1 MKLMNAKEL
10 IEDAYRNNYS
20 VAAMNANGATYDIAR
35 AIIESADEEDLPVII
50 QAYEHNINYRGYEYF
65 VLLVKHL
72 AENSKVPYAITLD
85 HGNSI
90 KSIMQA
96 VKAGFTG
103 VMMDNTEYT
112 LEENIKRTQEL
123 IKYVKPVGVSVEAEV
138 GHMAQAEKPEAG
150 TFKSDIR
157 EVEIFLNEVD
167 ADLLAVSVG
176 TSHGYYKEQK
186 MIDFDLIK
194 KIHAMTGIPLVMHGT
209 CGIPLEL
216 ITKLVKCG
224 MRKINF
230 GEAFR
235 MNYIKYFNELST
247 GINHK
252 GHAWKVMEEVKNR
265 LKADI
270 KAIFKAINK
279 GL

>member
-1 MKLMNAKEL
+1 MNAKEL
-10 IEDAYRNNYS
+10 IEDAYKNNYS

-35 AIIESADEEDLPVII
+35 AIIESANEEDLPVII

-65 VLLVKHL
+65 VLLIKHL
-72 AENSKVPYAITLD
+72 AKNSRVPYAITLD
-85 HGNSI
+85 HGNSL

-96 VKAGFTG
+96 VRAGFTG

-112 LEENIKRTQEL
+112 LEDNIKRIQDL
-123 IKYVKPVGVSVEAEV
+123 IKYVKPIGVSVEAEV
-138 GHMAQAEKPEAG
+138 GHMAQAEKPEDG

-194 KIHAMTGIPLVMHGT
+194 KIHAMTCTPLVMHGT

-216 ITKLVKCG
+216 ITKLVQCG

-252 GHAWKVMEEVKNR
+252 GHAWKVTEEVKNK
-265 LKADI
+265 LKRDM
-270 KAIFKAINK
+270 KAILKAINK

>member
-10 IEDAYRNNYS
+10 IEDAYNNNYS

-35 AIIESADEEDLPVII
+35 AVIETANEEDLPVII

-65 VLLVKHL
+65 VLLIKHL
-72 AENSKVPYAITLD
+72 AENGKVPYAITLD

-103 VMMDNTEYT
+103 VMMDNTGYS
-112 LEENIKRTQEL
+112 LADNIKRIQDL
-123 IKYVKPVGVSVEAEV
+123 IKYVRPVGVSVEAEV
-138 GHMAQAEKPEAG
+138 GHMAQAEKLEDG

-157 EVEIFLNEVD
+157 EVKIFLNEAD

-194 KIHAMTGIPLVMHGT
+194 KIHAMTGTPLVMHGT
-209 CGIPLEL
+209 CGIPLDL
-216 ITKLVKCG
+216 ITKLVECG

-247 GINHK
+247 QIDHK
-252 GHAWKVMEEVKNR
+252 GHAWKVTEEVKNM
-265 LKADI
+265 LKTDM